1 MGFLIAILAVLWTAQ
16 SFAAD
21 VIVKGGNTLQI
32 AEIIYRLDGIDAP
45 EFDQMCIDEHADP
58 WACGV
63 EARDQL
69 VKLIAGRGVHCTD
82 LGQDK
87 TSRRHMGICSVDG
100 ATDRLNQLMVRGGF
114 ALNFEPAGNEPYA
127 RGGFSEDES
136 AAKTDRLGL
145 WRGCF
150 VAPRAFRHW
159 DKAAALLGSSC
170 PSDKDR
176 ELRQALFP
184 DEPAMPPGCAIKA
197 KFAKRAHVTGHVG
210 IYQLQGCPS
219 YASLLKPNR
228 WFCSAEDAQAAG
240 FRRAFNC
247 FAAARR
253 RP

>member
-1 MGFLIAILAVLWTAQ
+1 MGFLIAILAVLWTAP

-21 VIVKGGNTLQI
+21 VIVKDGNTLQI
-32 AEIIYRLDGIDAP
+32 TGIIYRLDGIDAP
-45 EFDQMCIDEHADP
+45 EFDQMCLDEHADP

-69 VKLIAGRGVHCTD
+69 AKLIAGRGVHCTD

-87 TSRRHMGICSVDG
+87 TSRRHVGICSADG
-100 ATDRLNQLMVRGGF
+100 ATERLNQLMVRGGF
-114 ALNFEPAGNEPYA
+114 ALNFEPTGNEPYA

-136 AAKTDRLGL
+136 AAKTDRLGF

-170 PSDKDR
+170 ASDKDR

-184 DEPAMPPGCAIKA
+184 DDPAMPPGCAIKA

-210 IYQLQGCPS
+210 VYQLQGCPS
-219 YASLLKPNR
+219 YASLLNPNR

>member
-1 MGFLIAILAVLWTAQ
+1 
-16 SFAAD
+16 
-21 VIVKGGNTLQI
+21 
-32 AEIIYRLDGIDAP
+32 
-45 EFDQMCIDEHADP
+45 
-58 WACGV
+58 
-63 EARDQL
+63 
-69 VKLIAGRGVHCTD
+69 
-82 LGQDK
+82 
-87 TSRRHMGICSVDG
+87 MGICSVDG

-114 ALNFEPAGNEPYA
+114 ALNFEPDGNEPYA

-136 AAKTDRLGL
+136 AAKTNRLGL

-184 DEPAMPPGCAIKA
+184 DDPAMPPGCAIKA
-197 KFAKRAHVTGHVG
+197 KFAKRAHMTGHVG

-219 YASLLKPNR
+219 YASLLKSNR